1 MSNEIGFTNDK
12 VDFSTK
18 SIHLNST
25 EKHTLYEALSNEI
38 DINCVKCAK
47 PLNLDFN
54 EKLIRCPFCSDFFKP
69 QAQLIFQVE
78 ERIQKLS
85 NRYPVAFFIFD
96 KKIKITILTL
106 LIIGFINYEEFLALV
121 CFFLIFSFVVYE
133 AYSLRHHQV
142 KEFKYLNECLQKLE
156 SDYQKNN

>member
-1 MSNEIGFTNDK
+1 MSNEIGFTKDK

-25 EKHTLYEALSNEI
+25 EKHTLYEALSNDI
-38 DINCVKCAK
+38 DITCVKCAK

-85 NRYPVAFFIFD
+85 NQYPVAFFIFD
-96 KKIKITILTL
+96 KKNQ
-106 LIIGFINYEEFLALV
+106 NY
-121 CFFLIFSFVVYE
+121 CS
-133 AYSLRHHQV
+133 YSTHHR
-142 KEFKYLNECLQKLE
+142 FH
-156 SDYQKNN
+156 